1 MLVLIGPKAQ
11 FFFVKSKQISI
22 YVKRNKLESWLE
34 KVEKIAQEIVER
46 EGCILYDLEHTGAGR
61 GRVLR
66 VYIDKES
73 GVGIEDCSNIS
84 KGLNLR
90 LDVEDVVPGAMY
102 SLEVS
107 TPGLDRHLKKKW
119 HFEKVIGKKVA
130 IQLSKSLG
138 SLGAVEDKGLV
149 SMKKFDEVLESVD
162 EENVFFDIRSNKVK
176 IPFTAIE
183 KAKLVFEYKVN
194 SKKK

>member
-1 MLVLIGPKAQ
+1 MEA
-11 FFFVKSKQISI
+11 
-22 YVKRNKLESWLE
+22 WLE

-46 EGCILYDLEHTGAGR
+46 EGCILYDLEHTGTGKGR
-61 GRVLR
+61 ILR

-90 LDVEDVVPGAMY
+90 LDVEDLVPGATY
-102 SLEVS
+102 NLEVS
-107 TPGLDRHLKKKW
+107 TPGLDRLLKKRW
-119 HFEKVIGKKVA
+119 HFEKVIGKKIA
-130 IQLSKSLG
+130 IQLTKSLG
-138 SLGAVEDKGLV
+138 TLTPVSEKGLV
-149 SMKKFDEVLESVD
+149 AMKKFEDVLVSVD
-162 EENVFFDIRSNKVK
+162 DENLFFEIRSNKVK
-176 IPFTAIE
+176 IPLSAIE

>member
-1 MLVLIGPKAQ
+1 MEA
-11 FFFVKSKQISI
+11 
-22 YVKRNKLESWLE
+22 WLE

-46 EGCILYDLEHTGAGR
+46 EGCILYDLEHTGAGK
-61 GRVLR
+61 GRILR
-66 VYIDKES
+66 VFIDKDS

-90 LDVEDVVPGAMY
+90 LDVEDIVPGGMY
-102 SLEVS
+102 NLEVS

-119 HFEKVIGKKVA
+119 HFEKVVGKKIA

-138 SLGAVEDKGLV
+138 SLGAVEDKGLI
-149 SMKKFDEVLESVD
+149 SMKKFEDVLLAVDDENL
-162 EENVFFDIRSNKVK
+162 FFDIRSNKIKV
-176 IPFTAIE
+176 PFTAVE